1 MAAARGLR
9 LGGPMKDHYVVVTP
23 EGFDVAAAPLV
34 RDGKRLRF
42 KAPRFLRW
50 DELSD
55 VDAELRKPRVK
66 DFLGVALNAIP
77 SDSDAVEANPRGY
90 VRLAFFLTDGTAL
103 HADIPRSLRWRPDQ
117 AWVDE
122 FLAGARLA
130 IEQPETRASFAR

>member
-1 MAAARGLR
+1 MAGKKGLR

-23 EGFDVAAAPLV
+23 EGFDISAAPLI

-55 VDAELRKPRVK
+55 VDAELLKPRVK

-90 VRLAFFLTDGTAL
+90 LRLVLLLTDGTAL
-103 HADIPRSLRWRPDQ
+103 HADIPRSLRWKPDQ

-130 IEQPETRASFAR
+130 IAHPEARASFDR